1 MNRRTF
7 LLGIGFGW
15 LPFFHRNHVT
25 LCGIPFRVLRHGH
38 SSRRYL
44 FIHGDEPTAREVL
57 TLHMETHR
65 GVAYLVTGSN
75 RNVEIEGGKVDP
87 NRMFSRVGA
96 AKNLKTLNPGWP
108 AERIERVLDYLD
120 RERVKLLHRLTP
132 PEGGLLIA
140 LHNNRDYS
148 IKDEADVSDEVS
160 MREPERPH
168 EFFLCT
174 DGRDFQ
180 AMAKSPYNVVLQN
193 RKPAE
198 DDGSLSRLA
207 AQRGFRYL
215 NLECGVGNFEAQM
228 ERLGWA
234 ERNLVSYYKR
244 GS

>member
-7 LLGIGFGW
+7 LFGIGFGW
-15 LPFFHRNHVT
+15 LPFFHRDFIT
-25 LCGIPFRVLRHGH
+25 LAGIQFHVLRYRH

-44 FIHGDEPTAREVL
+44 FSHGDEPTAREVL
-57 TLHMETHR
+57 ILHMQTHP
-65 GVAYLVTGSN
+65 GIAYLVTGVE
-75 RNVEIEGGKVDP
+75 RNVALDSGKLDP
-87 NRMFSRVGA
+87 NRMFSREGA
-96 AKNLKTLNPGWP
+96 GKNLTSLNPDWP
-108 AERIERVLDYLD
+108 PERIERALNFLD
-120 RERVKLLHRLTP
+120 REREKLLHRLMP
-132 PEGGLLIA
+132 PKGGLLIA

-148 IKDEADVSDEVS
+148 IKDEAPVSDDVS
-160 MREPERPH
+160 MREPDRPH

-174 DGRDFQ
+174 EPRDFK

-215 NLECGVGNFEAQM
+215 NLECGVGKFEAQM

-234 ERNLVSYYKR
+234 ERNLPQR
-244 GS
+244 L